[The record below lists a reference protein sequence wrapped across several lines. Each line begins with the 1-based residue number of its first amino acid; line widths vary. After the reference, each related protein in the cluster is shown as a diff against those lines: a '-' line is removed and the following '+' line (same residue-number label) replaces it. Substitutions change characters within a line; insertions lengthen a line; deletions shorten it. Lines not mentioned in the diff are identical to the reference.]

1 LSIRTPEGDDVTDIS
16 GPIRAYV
23 QDELMADTP
32 AAELDEN
39 THLIEEEILD
49 SLAIFTMVTFLEER
63 FSIQIDPE
71 EVVLDNFET
80 LGAIEQMVARHL
92 DPGS

>member
-1 LSIRTPEGDDVTDIS
+1 VTDIS

-23 QDELMADTP
+23 QDELLADQP
-32 AAELDEN
+32 VAELDEN

-49 SLAIFTMVTFLEER
+49 SLGIFTMVTFLEER

-80 LGAIEQMVARHL
+80 LGAIEKMVTRHL
-92 DPGS
+92 SPAS

>member
-1 LSIRTPEGDDVTDIS
+1 MTDIS

-32 AAELDEN
+32 AAELDGN